1 MFALE
6 PVNADNVGMG
16 RLKHS
21 DARVEPGHHQN
32 CCRLCPAYRLGLAAS
47 LGLPPWQP
55 RWPPLQEPPPLFPA
69 RWPVPVAVL
78 SPALTLTTTAP
89 FLPTLPEML
98 TVAVPALPKVP
109 LVMRDRKSTR

>member
-32 CCRLCPAYRLGLAAS
+32 CCRLCPAYRLGLAAA
-47 LGLPPWQP
+47 LGLPDA
-55 RWPPLQEPPPLFPA
+55 LA
-69 RWPVPVAVL
+69 GAVAAA
-78 SPALTLTTTAP
+78 PGAAAALTS
-89 FLPTLPEML
+89 EMAGAGRGL
-98 TVAVPALPKVP
+98 VAGADIDDHCAILAD
-109 LVMRDRKSTR
+109 LARDADGRGAGIA